1 MVKGQN
7 KFYNANGSAYQSEAV
22 QDVKMLSP
30 EEEKSFGGVETL
42 NPGAPEHVADLFA
55 VLEQA
60 HHGLVAGTVGFII
73 LYKMFLITLDIEKC
87 GMLSRAWLI
96 IARIIERYRTELPTK
111 TISSRNEILF
121 YIFTASSNKSLNE
134 NL

>member
-1 MVKGQN
+1 MTVLT
-7 KFYNANGSAYQSEAV
+7 YQSEAIEN
-22 QDVKMLSP
+22 VKMFSS
-30 EEEKSFGGVETL
+30 EKKEAFCSVETL
-42 NPGAPEHVADLFA
+42 DSCAPKHVTDLFA
-55 VLEQA
+55 VLKQA

-111 TISSRNEILF
+111 TMSSRNEILF